1 MRRFL
6 VTPAPAAKS
15 DALVIPAPTAKSDA
29 LVTPATTANS
39 DALVTPAPTAKSDAC
54 SIVAAANY
62 VSTTGSN
69 DVSAANK
76 SIPTVAVAAAAA
88 AHTDAKLRHNATTVA
103 VVPAFFLKI
112 TI

>member
-29 LVTPATTANS
+29 W
-39 DALVTPAPTAKSDAC
+39 

-112 TI
+112 CTIVDSWNQFYIPEFIFF